1 MRSHWLGTA
10 YVNGE
15 TYIGHGCAWQCENC
29 NYVMVTE
36 GDVTLDPGVAVGK
49 WAGYACSYKLGPLE
63 QVYMNAEEWGADYN
77 SNTLPGFRFFNSNWR

>member
-1 MRSHWLGTA
+1 MLMVRHILDMAVPGNVKT
-10 YVNGE
+10 V
-15 TYIGHGCAWQCENC
+15 II
-29 NYVMVTE
+29 VMVTE